1 VVPVALENPSVK
13 SALDV
18 HRNLLATDVS
28 HEMVRLPSSILTA
41 DDLPRAL
48 GVDAGSCVAVRC
60 YTTVDAD
67 GRSGFAAVMVRAGDT
82 PDPVSLLD
90 ALGVA
95 SVRPATAAETNAAT
109 DYAASLVSPLC
120 LPAPVRL
127 LADAA
132 LGGVDVLYTAT
143 GEGGVALGIRTRD
156 LLVASGARVT
166 TLTVQPLA
174 AEGFDWESGAGSGR
188 AEGRVVDLATGRRVR
203 PRRTAG

>member
-1 VVPVALENPSVK
+1 MK

-18 HRNLLATDVS
+18 HRALLAVDVG
-28 HEMVRLPSSILTA
+28 HEMVRLRTSILRA
-41 DDLPRAL
+41 DDLPGAL

-60 YTTVDAD
+60 YTTLDAD
-67 GRSGFAAVMVRAGDT
+67 GRAGFAAVMVRAGDT
-82 PDPVSLLD
+82 PDPASLLD

-109 DYAASLVSPLC
+109 DYAAQLVSPLC
-120 LPAPVRL
+120 LAGPVRL

-132 LGGVDVLYTAT
+132 LGAAEVLYTAT

-156 LLVASGARVT
+156 LLVATGARVTALTVRPLAAGRSGWEPGASPGRSGARVVD
-166 TLTVQPLA
+166 L
-174 AEGFDWESGAGSGR
+174 DSGR
-188 AEGRVVDLATGRRVR
+188 RSR